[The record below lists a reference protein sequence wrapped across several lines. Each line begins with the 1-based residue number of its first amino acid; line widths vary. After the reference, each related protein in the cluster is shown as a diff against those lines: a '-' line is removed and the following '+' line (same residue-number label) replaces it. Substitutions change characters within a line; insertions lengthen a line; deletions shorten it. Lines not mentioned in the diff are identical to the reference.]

1 MDFRLSFCAYDVL
14 SRGCLLYTSNA
25 ENGGLIVRLSEFGG
39 KGGKVKLTISSLAR
53 APKTAALVDITEQ
66 HEYAKCDIDGHTVSF
81 EMKPYTMATVL
92 IKE

>member
-1 MDFRLSFCAYDVL
+1 MLS
-14 SRGCLLYTSNA
+14 GIKNA

-39 KGGKVKLTISSLAR
+39 KGGKVKLTLSSLAR

-66 HEYAKCDIDGHTVSF
+66 HEYAKCYIDGHTVSF